1 VSPAPIAIL
10 TGLTPGALAFSV
22 RAWTTPRSDWV
33 AVRSA
38 LSVGI
43 RDGLAEAGIEVPLP
57 QREMYLRHACPAR
70 WCRRQL
76 RTASGT
82 RAKGLARYRVHSTD
96 LDPRR

>member
-57 QREMYLRHACPAR
+57 QREMHLRHAPGALVPPA
-70 WCRRQL
+70 
-76 RTASGT
+76 AADS
-82 RAKGLARYRVHSTD
+82 
-96 LDPRR
+96 